1 MAFACMNSVQ
11 RQSLLCNT
19 NFSSPLWKKN
29 TTSEFTYTSTVSNGF
44 FTTPELSVNTYQTLV
59 FTKGI
64 ASLGSWSVGAGTGT
78 SAILANGSTSYYS
91 GTLPSN
97 ITKQYFIST
106 NGTSPTG
113 NVQTLTQ
120 TISITTPG
128 TYYLTF
134 YIIPGV
140 TIDPN
145 HSLSVY
151 IGGVNVLKNYSPLAN
166 GAVANGNPIAITLPF
181 VVPPKANSLPL
192 ILGFV
197 FYCPNANVSYL
208 GVTGIT
214 QFSQSLPATFGYQVV
229 DPSAMLLYLPF
240 NTDVFNH
247 TANTNAISVM
257 YNGTGTGLATTDTAP
272 ILSGSGC
279 LALNSSN
286 QNYFAISIPQSFT
299 LPSWSSTGG
308 FTFSGWF
315 YGLGTTQNY
324 NATLFTIRSSTSSLT
339 LTYYAQQP
347 FLIFTANPWGVVC
360 SISNYYLFNNS
371 WNHFAVTIGGG
382 TSAGNVKYQF
392 YLNGT
397 PITST
402 TGIWPAN
409 VYNTMNLGFDPGND
423 ASFGYFNGYLDEI
436 RIYTRYLSLQEI
448 NALSSFVAST
458 PSYTYVDP
466 TSMIMYYPMDSGTM
480 NMMYGVSNSFTV
492 NNGLFMIPPQSGTS
506 TNNPS
511 IYSWKY
517 TTNNGAYYTLNGI
530 GSTGYTYGLPSGIGT
545 STQYIRLTTTGIGSS
560 IQIYQTL
567 ILLASSP
574 SYTTNYLL
582 SFTAFPLDGSYYTG
596 QYLSVSLGN
605 LILLNQARFIS
616 SASTVPYTYFSIP
629 FTAPIGKN
637 LKLTF
642 TTASTVS
649 NTSSIG
655 ITDISLV
662 THPTVGLGY
671 AAIDSS
677 AQSMYYN
684 ADTGGSTSLINFA
697 TGTSIA
703 DATITSS
710 SMITTNTTGGVG
722 VAQIGTNCLS
732 FTALNSQSV
741 TLRSLAVSSTG
752 SRPGLSFSGWFYP
765 INTQTTN
772 STLFSFKN
780 TTGGSISCFY
790 NGANNWLD
798 FSANPGNEYIAW
810 SYRIIPNTWNFFGYV
825 IQYVN
830 SSVAT
835 HTYYWNDVSMATI
848 TGAWVNT
855 GSTYNTNYLGY
866 SSGLGYYNGYMDDF
880 RVYNRAL
887 SVQDVFS
894 LWNFGYQT
902 MGSVASTQYANLID
916 SSAIQIYYPFDQGTG
931 VTTVLPFFGVLPSY
945 GTIGIGTITVLYGT
959 ATTYYYVSISR
970 NKRGV
975 AGNPIVQSI
984 GATTF
989 VDISL
994 TGITADSSYTY
1005 TITPTSQSGN
1015 TGNSY
1020 TTSVISPTSDVS
1032 ISNIPS
1038 TLTKTGITLNFWSV
1052 SQSYV
1057 SFYDV
1062 SISRISGGVVSGA
1075 LGMVV
1080 SNASPTTVYSYT
1092 DTSTDIS
1099 ANTTYQY
1106 LLTSHNAI
1114 NVSGGTVTTPLLSPY
1129 PVATF
1134 SSYTGFTKTSL
1145 TVNFGTVTSFYDVS
1159 ISRISNI
1166 GGGARDISY
1175 AYVSLDPGQTSY
1187 TDTMVTA
1194 NLLYKYA
1201 ILPYNAIGISG
1212 DITVTPTY
1220 TSPTS
1225 DVSFYTVVNSTST
1238 NTLDISFVS
1247 ASQSYVSFYDVSISR
1262 IGGGVVSGALG
1273 AVVSNASPTTTYSY
1287 KDTSLDISAN
1297 TTYRYLLTSH
1307 NAINVSGGTVI
1318 TPWLSPYPKVTFT
1331 SYTNLSKN
1339 GVTVNFGEV
1348 TSFYDISICRIYNTV
1363 GYDVYETYIRL
1374 PAGQTYYSD
1383 QGSFSAVS
1391 NYKYAIMP
1399 YNAVNNSGT
1408 IVITPSVSPISDVS
1422 YNRYV
1427 STPYTLTVYFMSAS
1441 LTYLSYASITVSRV
1455 SGGVVTGILGNVVST
1470 EAYTIQYLNIID
1482 NTGVIMYYPFEFP
1495 STFYT
1500 DTSTDLSANTAYQY
1514 LLTSKN
1520 SVNSAGGTVLTPFV
1534 SPSPVATFV
1543 SYTSI
1548 TQTSLTVN
1556 FGTATS
1562 FYDVSISRISNIGGG
1577 ASDTYGTYIDLN
1589 PGQTSYTDTMVTA
1602 NLLYKY
1608 AILPYNAIGISG
1620 DITVTPT
1627 YTSPTSD
1634 VSFYTMV
1641 NSTSTNTIGF
1651 NFGSISQSYISFY
1664 DVSISRISGGVVSG
1678 YIAVQSANTTPTS
1691 IYTYTDTSTDISA
1704 NTAYKYQL
1712 TSRNAVNISG
1722 GTTVTQ
1728 IWSPF
1733 PVVTFSSYTGTD
1745 TSNITINFGN
1755 VTSFYNVNIVR
1766 ITNTGGS
1773 DVYGSYNVLLPG
1785 LTTYVDSGSLFA
1797 NYKYRYGL
1805 SPINAINNAGNLV
1818 ITPYTSPT
1826 SDVSLSVTA
1835 NGSYNNLATNSMS
1848 VFWSSASRSYYSFYD
1863 VSISRITVNT
1873 GFIAP
1878 YVMYLYTNNLGYAP
1892 YDYSYV
1898 DTGVL
1903 PNTLYQYRIV
1913 SYNTMNVSG
1922 GTVTTPITCTLPY
1935 LNTVAITVDISANIR
1950 LTTSTDSSY
1959 NYVNIYRNN
1968 GVLYYSNQYSTS
1980 RTIVDN
1986 SNIVVNLPYNYTIVP
2001 YNFLNVTGASNN
2013 QTFTLVPI
2021 INGSFSTPVVTSGT
2035 NTFNPS
2041 FVPSTTYGWTVG
2053 GSNTSKFYVANGSG
2067 SGLFTGVLP
2076 STCSQYFISVGGS
2089 GTQTLSQ
2096 SFPVPTAG
2104 NYYITFFVFAGS
2116 NIDRGHTMSVSVGKT
2131 NFLYNYSL
2139 GSIPN
2144 TTPIPLTF
2152 LYTAEIGA
2160 LYLPIVFTF
2169 TSSNMNLSY
2178 YGITGIQCFGQNTP
2192 SLAYTIV
2199 DPLSMSHY
2207 YSFVTDISNYATGTT
2222 ALADTVSVGTTRV
2235 TSTNSPIVLLNKQ
2248 PALSMTPTSYITSS
2262 TTTSVPTWSST
2273 AGFSLSGWFYGAG
2286 TQATDASLVTL
2297 SLGSSSLWLTY
2308 KTTNVLTFTGTNV
2321 PSLTSKVMYP
2331 NTWNHL
2337 AVSVSGGT
2345 VSSANASYS
2354 LYINGFAVSNSTGS
2368 WPTVG
2373 AYSVRLGNSAGG
2385 GGFNGYMNELRIY
2398 QRAILPIEVQ
2408 MLWNM
2413 GMSSSAYTVID
2424 PSAMIMYYP
2433 MNMGGIY

>member
-1 MAFACMNSVQ
+1 MNSFQ

-19 NFSSPLWKKN
+19 NFSTSLWRKG
-29 TTSEFTYTSTVSNGF
+29 TGTSMYSSTVSNGF
-44 FTTPELSVNTYQTLV
+44 FTSPVLSINSYQTLV
-59 FTKGI
+59 FTNGV
-64 ASLGSWSVGAGTGT
+64 ATLDSWTVGAGTGT

-91 GTLPSN
+91 GTLPTS
-97 ITKQYFIST
+97 ITNQYFIST
-106 NGTSPTG
+106 NGTSTTG

-120 TISITTPG
+120 TLSITTPG
-128 TYYLTF
+128 TYYLNF
-134 YIIPGV
+134 YIVPGA
-140 TIDPN
+140 TIDPY
-145 HSLSVY
+145 HTLSVY
-151 IGGVNVLKNYSPLAN
+151 IGGVNVLKNYSPVAN

-181 VVPPKANSLPL
+181 VVPPTANSLPL

-197 FYCPNANVSYL
+197 FYCPNSNVSYI
-208 GVTGIT
+208 GITGIT
-214 QFSQSLPATFGYQVV
+214 LFSQSLPATFGYQVV
-229 DPSAMLLYLPF
+229 DPSAMSLYLPF
-240 NTDVFNH
+240 NKDLLDHSTSTSITSTTLNG
-247 TANTNAISVM
+247 I
-257 YNGTGTGLATTDTAP
+257 GTGFATNTTAP
-272 ILSGSGC
+272 VLCGSGC
-279 LALNSSN
+279 MILNSTN
-286 QNYFAISIPQSFT
+286 QNYLAISTSLT
-299 LPSWSSTGG
+299 LPSWSSTSG

-315 YGLGTTQNY
+315 YGLGTVQTY
-324 NATLFTIRSSTSSLT
+324 NATLFTLRSTTSSLT

-382 TSAGNVKYQF
+382 TSAGNTTYQF

-409 VYNTMNLGFDPGND
+409 MYNTIKIGYDPGND
-423 ASFGYFNGYLDEI
+423 ASFGYFNGYIEEM
-436 RIYTRYLSLQEI
+436 RIYNRLLSLPEI
-448 NALSSFVAST
+448 NALSSFATST

-480 NMMYGVSNSFTV
+480 NIMYGVSNSFTV
-492 NNGLFMIPPQSGTS
+492 NNGLFMIPTQSGTS
-506 TNNPS
+506 ANNPNVS
-511 IYSWKY
+511 SWKFI
-517 TTNNGAYYTLNGI
+517 TNNGAYYTLNGI
-530 GSTGYTYGLPSGIGT
+530 GSTGYSYGLPSGSGT
-545 STQYIRLTTTGIGSS
+545 STQYIRLTTTSIGSTVQMS
-560 IQIYQTL
+560 QSM
-567 ILLASSP
+567 ILLGSSP
-574 SYTTNYLL
+574 SYTTKYMLY
-582 SFTAFPLDGSYYTG
+582 FTAFPLDSAYNTG

-605 LILLNQARFIS
+605 LVLLNQTRFIS
-616 SASTVPYTYFSIP
+616 SVNTVPYTSFCIP
-629 FTAPIGKN
+629 FSTTLGKN

-642 TTASTVS
+642 TTSSTTS

-662 THPTVGLGY
+662 TNPTVGLGY
-671 AAIDSS
+671 NAIDSS

-684 ADTGGSTSLINFA
+684 MDTGGSTSLIDFA
-697 TGTSIA
+697 TGTGII

-710 SMITTNTTGGVG
+710 GMITTNTTGGVG
-722 VAQIGTNCLS
+722 VAQIGTACLS
-732 FTALNSQSV
+732 FTAQNSQSATLGSITVSV
-741 TLRSLAVSSTG
+741 TGKT
-752 SRPGLSFSGWFYP
+752 PGISFSGWFYP
-765 INTQTTN
+765 VSTQTIN

-780 TTGGSISCFY
+780 TSGGSISCFY

-798 FSANPGNEYIAW
+798 FSANPGNEYVAW

-825 IQYVN
+825 IQYV
-830 SSVAT
+830 SGSVAT

-855 GSTYNTNYLGY
+855 GSIYNTNYLGY
-866 SSGLGYYNGYMDDF
+866 SSGLGYFNGYMDDF
-880 RVYNRAL
+880 RVYNRAI
-887 SVQDVFS
+887 SIQDMFS
-894 LWNFGYQT
+894 IWNFGYQT

-916 SSAIQIYYPFDQGTG
+916 STAIQIYYPFDQGTG
-931 VTTVLPFFGVLPSY
+931 VTTFLPFLGVLPSY
-945 GTIGIGTITVLYGT
+945 GTIGIGTITILYGP
-959 ATTYYYVSISR
+959 ATSYYYVSISR
-970 NKRGV
+970 NKRGIP
-975 AGNPIVQSI
+975 GNPAVQSI
-984 GATTF
+984 GATSF

-1020 TTSVISPTSDVS
+1020 TTSITSPTSDISV
-1032 ISNIPS
+1032 SNIPS
-1038 TLTKTGITLNFWSV
+1038 TLSKTGITINFWSV
-1052 SQSYV
+1052 SPSYV

-1062 SISRISGGVVSGA
+1062 SISRISGGVVSG
-1075 LGMVV
+1075 VV
-1080 SNASPTTVYSYT
+1080 GLVASNTIPTTVYSYT
-1092 DTSTDIS
+1092 DNSTDIS

-1114 NVSGGTVTTPLLSPY
+1114 NVSGGTVITPGLSPY
-1129 PVATF
+1129 PVVTF

-1145 TVNFGTVTSFYDVS
+1145 TVNFGTVASFYDVS

-1166 GGGARDISY
+1166 GGGARDISG
-1175 AYVSLDPGQTSY
+1175 AYVSLNPGQTSY
-1187 TDTMVTA
+1187 TDTTVTA

-1201 ILPYNAIGISG
+1201 ILPYNAISISG
-1212 DITVTPTY
+1212 DIMVTPTY

-1225 DVSFYTVVNSTST
+1225 DVSFYSAVNSTST
-1238 NTLDISFVS
+1238 NTNGINFGS

-1262 IGGGVVSGALG
+1262 ISGGTVSGALG
-1273 AVVSNASPTTTYSY
+1273 MVASNTIPTTTYSY
-1287 KDTSLDISAN
+1287 TDTSTDIYAN
-1297 TTYRYLLTSH
+1297 TTYQYLLTSH

-1318 TPWLSPYPKVTFT
+1318 TPSLSPYPVVTF
-1331 SYTNLSKN
+1331 SSFTNISKN
-1339 GVTVNFGEV
+1339 GVTVNFGTV
-1348 TSFYDISICRIYNTV
+1348 ASFYDISICRVTNTV
-1363 GYDVYETYIRL
+1363 GYDVYGTYIRL
-1374 PAGQTYYSD
+1374 PAGQIYYSD

-1408 IVITPSVSPISDVS
+1408 TIITPSVSPISDVS
-1422 YNRYV
+1422 YNTYV
-1427 STPYTLTVYFMSAS
+1427 STPYTLTIYFTSAS
-1441 LTYLSYASITVSRV
+1441 LTYLSYASITISRV
-1455 SGGVVTGILGNVVST
+1455 SGGVVTGILGNVAST

-1500 DTSTDLSANTAYQY
+1500 DTSTDISANTAYQY
-1514 LLTSKN
+1514 LLASKN
-1520 SVNSAGGTVLTPFV
+1520 AVSSAGGTILTPLL
-1534 SPSPVATFV
+1534 SPTPVASFV
-1543 SYTSI
+1543 SYTGI
-1548 TQTSLTVN
+1548 TMTSLTVN

-1577 ASDTYGTYIDLN
+1577 ATDTSGVYISLN

-1620 DITVTPT
+1620 GITVTPT

-1634 VSFYTMV
+1634 VSFYSMV

-1651 NFGSISQSYISFY
+1651 NFGSVSQSYVSFY

-1678 YIAVQSANTTPTS
+1678 YMAVQYANTTPST
-1691 IYTYTDTSTDISA
+1691 IYTYTDTSTDLSA

-1712 TSRNAVNISG
+1712 TSYNALNISG

-1733 PVVTFSSYTGTD
+1733 PVVTFSSYTGINT
-1745 TSNITINFGN
+1745 TNITVNFGT
-1755 VTSFYNVNIVR
+1755 VTSFFNVNIAR

-1773 DVYGSYNVLLPG
+1773 DVYGSYIVLS
-1785 LTTYVDSGSLFA
+1785 SGQTVYNDTGNLFA
-1797 NYKYRYGL
+1797 IYTYRYGL
-1805 SPINAINNAGNLV
+1805 SPINAINSTGNLV

-1835 NGSYNNLATNSMS
+1835 NGSYNNITTNSIS
-1848 VFWSSASRSYYSFYD
+1848 VFWSSATRSYYSFYD
-1863 VSISRITVNT
+1863 VSISRISVNT
-1873 GFIAP
+1873 GFVAP
-1878 YVMYLYTNNLGYAP
+1878 YVMLLYTNNLGYAP
-1892 YDYSYV
+1892 YDYSFV

-1903 PNTLYQYRIV
+1903 PNTTYQYRVV
-1913 SYNTMNVSG
+1913 SYNAINISG

-1935 LNTVAITVDISANIR
+1935 LNTVATTFDISANIQ

-1968 GVLYYSNQYSTS
+1968 GVLYYSNQYSTT
-1980 RTIVDN
+1980 RTTIDN
-1986 SNIVVNLPYNYTIVP
+1986 SNIVVNLPYTYSIVP
-2001 YNFLNVTGASNN
+2001 YNFLNSTGTSIN
-2013 QTFTLVPI
+2013 QTYSLVPI
-2021 INGSFSTPVVTSGT
+2021 INGFFSTPVLTSGT

-2041 FVPSTTYGWTVG
+2041 FVPTTTYGWTASG
-2053 GSNTSKFYVANGSG
+2053 NFYLANGTG
-2067 SGLFTGVLP
+2067 SGLFTGILP
-2076 STCSQYFISVGGS
+2076 STCTQYLISVGGS

-2116 NIDRGHTMSVSVGKT
+2116 NIDNGHTLSVSIGST

-2139 GSIPN
+2139 GSVPN
-2144 TTPIPLTF
+2144 TKPIPLTF
-2152 LYTAEIGA
+2152 LYTAMSGA

-2169 TSSNMNLSY
+2169 TSSTTNLSY

-2192 SLAYTIV
+2192 SLAYTII

-2207 YSFVTDISNYATGTT
+2207 YSFVTDVSNYATGTT
-2222 ALADTVSVGTTRV
+2222 AIADTVTFGTTRV
-2235 TSTNSPIVLLNKQ
+2235 TSANSPILLLNNQ

-2262 TTTSVPTWSST
+2262 TTTSVPIWSSV

-2286 TQATDASLVTL
+2286 TQTTDASLVTL
-2297 SLGSSSLWLTY
+2297 TLGSSTMGLTY
-2308 KTTNVLTFTGTNV
+2308 KTTNVLTFTGTNI
-2321 PSLTSKVMYP
+2321 PSLASKVMYP

-2337 AVSVSGGT
+2337 AVSISGGT

-2354 LYINGFAVSNSTGS
+2354 LYINGLAVSNSTGS

-2373 AYSVRLGNSAGG
+2373 AYSVRIGNSAVG

-2398 QRAILPIEVQ
+2398 QRAISPIELQ

-2413 GMSSSAYTVID
+2413 GMTSSAYTVID

-2433 MNMGGIY
+2433 INMGSVY